1 MVESTPLKQ
10 QKQMKA
16 KEFPSNH
23 YWFNSAPISVED
35 LVGKITLID
44 FWTYCCINCLH
55 VIPDIEFLEQKFAGE
70 QSMVFMGC
78 HSAKFVNEKGA
89 EKVRAAILKYE
100 IKHPVIND
108 DKMIVWRHFERK
120 SWPGLIVLSPRAVPI
135 LILSGEGQ
143 RQVLDIFLSVAYDFY
158 YDKLN
163 HKPTITLMPEEK
175 KEQEILH
182 KKMASKIKESPEEL
196 IAREQHF
203 KFPGKVLCIEKQA
216 DLDHNL
222 IVIADSGNN
231 RLVIINEDT
240 MKFECQIGNG
250 KMGLVDGS
258 YTEVQFHHPLG
269 LCHVFREQQHFIYVC
284 DTKNHAIR
292 EVNLS
297 R

>member
-1 MVESTPLKQ
+1 
-10 QKQMKA
+10 
-16 KEFPSNH
+16 
-23 YWFNSAPISVED
+23 
-35 LVGKITLID
+35 
-44 FWTYCCINCLH
+44 
-55 VIPDIEFLEQKFAGE
+55 
-70 QSMVFMGC
+70 
-78 HSAKFVNEKGA
+78 
-89 EKVRAAILKYE
+89 
-100 IKHPVIND
+100 
-108 DKMIVWRHFERK
+108 
-120 SWPGLIVLSPRAVPI
+120 
-135 LILSGEGQ
+135 
-143 RQVLDIFLSVAYDFY
+143 
-158 YDKLN
+158 
-163 HKPTITLMPEEK
+163 MPEEK

-182 KKMASKIKESPEEL
+182 KKMTSKIVESPEEL